1 MRQPCRNVKL
11 RRMALV
17 ELHWRGDV
25 AVITNNRP
33 EKLNA
38 TSDEFN
44 RQLWE
49 CFYAVSVRPGVRAV
63 VWRGEGKAFSAGRD
77 LAELGGKRD
86 DGMSHLQHIERGH
99 GWTQMLLTCP
109 APIIVAI
116 KGWAIGG
123 MFERALLADLRVG
136 GRSAKFF
143 LPEASLGSVVDSGGL
158 ARLFQIAGH
167 GVASDMALTG
177 RIMEA
182 EEAFNHGILARLV
195 DDDDVDDTAFAM
207 AEKIAEAPAFTI
219 KMIRRD
225 IAHIGH
231 QLVRDSIEHEAILQA
246 QAYASDDYREMKA
259 AKAEGRAPVYR
270 GR

>member
-1 MRQPCRNVKL
+1 
-11 RRMALV
+11 MALV
-17 ELHWRGDV
+17 ELEWRGDI
-25 AVITNNRP
+25 AVVSNNRP

-38 TSDEFN
+38 TSDDFN

-49 CFYAVSVRPGVRAV
+49 CFHTVQVRPGVRAV
-63 VWRGEGKAFSAGRD
+63 VWRAEGKAFSAGRD
-77 LAELGGKRD
+77 LTQLGGKRD
-86 DGMSHLQHIERGH
+86 DDMSHLQHIERGH
-99 GWTQMLLTCP
+99 AWTQMLLTCP
-109 APIIVAI
+109 APIIVAL

-167 GVASDMALTG
+167 GVATDMALTG

-182 EEAFNHGILARLV
+182 EEAYTHGILARLV
-195 DDDDVDDTAFAM
+195 DDHAVDATAFQM
-207 AEKIAEAPAFTI
+207 AEKIAEAPAFTV

-225 IAHIGH
+225 IAHLGH
-231 QLVRDSIEHEAILQA
+231 QLVRDSLEHEAILQA

-259 AKAEGRAPVYR
+259 AKAEGRPPVYR

>member
-1 MRQPCRNVKL
+1 
-11 RRMALV
+11 MALV
-17 ELHWRGDV
+17 ELEWRGDI

-49 CFYAVSVRPGVRAV
+49 CFAGAHDRPGVRAV
-63 VWRGEGKAFSAGRD
+63 VWRAEGKAFSAGRD
-77 LAELGGKRD
+77 LTQLGGRRD
-86 DGMSHLQHIERGH
+86 DDMSHLQHIERGH

-109 APIIVAI
+109 APIIVAL

-143 LPEASLGSVVDSGGL
+143 LPEAGLGAVVDSGGL

-167 GVASDMALTG
+167 GVACDMALTG
-177 RIMEA
+177 RVMGAPEA
-182 EEAFNHGILARLV
+182 HQHGILARLV
-195 DDDDVDDTAFAM
+195 DDDAVDATAFEM
-207 AEKIAEAPAFTI
+207 AETIAKAPAFTV

-225 IAHIGH
+225 LAHLGD
-231 QLVRDSIEHEAILQA
+231 QLVRDSIEHEALLQA
-246 QAYASDDYREMKA
+246 QNYVSDDYAEMKA
-259 AKAEGRAPVYR
+259 AKAEGRTPVYL

>member
-1 MRQPCRNVKL
+1 
-11 RRMALV
+11 MALV

>member
-1 MRQPCRNVKL
+1 
-11 RRMALV
+11 MALV
-17 ELHWRGDV
+17 ELTWDGDI
-25 AVITNNRP
+25 AVVTNNRP

-38 TSDEFN
+38 TSDQFN
-44 RQLWE
+44 RELWE
-49 CFYAVSVRPGVRAV
+49 CFYGVHSRPSVRAV
-63 VWRGEGKAFSAGRD
+63 VWRAEGKAFSAGRD
-77 LAELGGKRD
+77 LAQLGGKRD
-86 DGMSHLQHIERGH
+86 DDMSHLQHIERGH
-99 GWTQMLLTCP
+99 NWTQMLLTCP

-136 GRSAKFF
+136 GHSARFF
-143 LPEASLGSVVDSGGL
+143 LPEAGLGAVVDSGGI

-182 EEAFNHGILARLV
+182 DEAYAHGILARLV
-195 DDDDVDDTAFAM
+195 DDEAVDDTAFEM
-207 AEKIAEAPAFTI
+207 AHKIAAAPAFTV

-225 IAHIGH
+225 IATIAN
-231 QLVRDSIEHEAILQA
+231 QLVHESMEHEAILQA
-246 QAYASDDYREMKA
+246 QNYVSDDYREMKA
-259 AKAEGRAPVYR
+259 AKAEGREPVYR

>member
-1 MRQPCRNVKL
+1 
-11 RRMALV
+11 MALV
-17 ELHWRGDV
+17 ELDWRGDI
-25 AVITNNRP
+25 AVVTNNRP

-38 TSDEFN
+38 TSDQFN

-49 CFYAVSVRPGVRAV
+49 CFYAVHVRPGVRAV
-63 VWRGEGKAFSAGRD
+63 VWRAEGKAFSAGRD
-77 LAELGGKRD
+77 LAQLGGKRD
-86 DGMSHLQHIERGH
+86 DEMSHLQHIERGH
-99 GWTQMLLTCP
+99 AWTQMLLTCP
-109 APIIVAI
+109 APIIVAL

-143 LPEASLGSVVDSGGL
+143 LPEASLGAVVDSGGL

-177 RIMEA
+177 RVMGA
-182 EEAFNHGILARLV
+182 EEALAHGILARLV
-195 DDDDVDDTAFAM
+195 DDDDVDATAFDM
-207 AEKIAEAPAFTI
+207 AETIAKAPAFTV
-219 KMIRRD
+219 KMIRQD
-225 IAHIGH
+225 IAHLGH
-231 QLVRDSIEHEAILQA
+231 QLVRSSIEHEALLQA
-246 QAYASDDYREMKA
+246 QNYVSADYGEMKA